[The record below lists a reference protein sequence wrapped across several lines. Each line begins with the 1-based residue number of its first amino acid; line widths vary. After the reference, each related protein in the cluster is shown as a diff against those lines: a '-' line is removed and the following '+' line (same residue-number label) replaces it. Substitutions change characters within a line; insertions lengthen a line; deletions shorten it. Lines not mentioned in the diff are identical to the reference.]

1 MANTKL
7 YLDLRS
13 KAKDGKGTI
22 LIMIIHNRTST
33 SISTGVRV
41 SPDEWDG
48 KKIRSG
54 SPNYPLNVKLIDKKS
69 DIDKKI
75 ALLSLDDKY
84 FSLTAAEIKVEIT
97 RLSPVGNKGHMVSDV
112 FHEYMSKPMKE
123 GTREVYKATLKKML
137 AFGGES
143 LKMEAIT
150 LKWLYQFESYLSRT
164 QGPNGRAIYF
174 RCLRAICN
182 YAKHTGIVSGY
193 PFENFKF
200 KTEPTRKRSIHVE
213 VFREFLH
220 FPTDV
225 VKGKYRDYFILSFLL
240 IGININDL
248 LLARHSHII
257 DGRLEYIRNKTHKKY
272 SIKIE
277 PEAQVLLDK
286 YAGKE
291 YLLEAMDHCR
301 HHKSFARAI
310 NEACQK
316 IGPIVRKQEEIFGE
330 EKEEVEPVIPG
341 ITTYFARHSWAT
353 FAYEIGIPIDVI
365 SQALGHSMNNKTTMI
380 YIRYDQSKVDDA
392 NRAVIDYVFSDSS
405 LSLGLIKSQALSPG

>member
-22 LIMIIHNRTST
+22 LVMIIHNRTST
-33 SISTGVRV
+33 SISTGVRI

-54 SPNYPLNVKLIDKKS
+54 SPNFAINAKLIEQKAR
-69 DIDKKI
+69 IDKDI
-75 ALLSLDDKY
+75 ALLSLEDK
-84 FSLTAAEIKVEIT
+84 FETMSAADIKVEISSS
-97 RLSPVGNKGHMVSDV
+97 SPRCNKGHLVSDV

-123 GTREVYKATLKKML
+123 GTREVYKCALKKML
-137 AFGGES
+137 AFGGEC
-143 LKMEAIT
+143 LKIENVN
-150 LKWLYQFESYLSRT
+150 LKWLYGFEQFLAKT

-174 RCLRAICN
+174 RCVRAVCN
-182 YAKHTGIVSGY
+182 YAYKTHIVPVY
-193 PFENFKF
+193 PFDSFKF
-200 KTEPTRKRSIHVE
+200 KTEPTRKRSINVE
-213 VFREFLH
+213 LFRKFCGYPADPVH
-220 FPTDV
+220 H
-225 VKGKYRDYFILSFLL
+225 KYRDYFILSFLL
-240 IGININDL
+240 IGINVKDL
-248 LLARHSHII
+248 LLAKRSQIVE
-257 DGRLEYIRNKTHKKY
+257 GRLEYIREKTHKKY

-286 YAGKE
+286 YAGKT

-316 IGPIVRKQEEIFGE
+316 IGPVIRKQEEIFGE

-392 NRAVIDYVFSDSS
+392 NRAVIDYVFSNSS
-405 LSLGLIKSQALSPG
+405 ASLGFIKSQALSPG

>member
-1 MANTKL
+1 MTTTRL

-13 KAKDGKGTI
+13 RAKDGKGTV
-22 LIMIIHNRTST
+22 LIMIIHNRTSA
-33 SISTGVRV
+33 SISTGIRL
-41 SPDEWDG
+41 SPEEWNG
-48 KKIRSG
+48 SKIRSS
-54 SPNYPLNVKLIDKKS
+54 SPNFPLNIRLIEKKSAIDKA
-69 DIDKKI
+69 I
-75 ALLSLDDKY
+75 ALLLLDDKC
-84 FSLTAAEIKVEIT
+84 SRMTAAEIKVEIGG
-97 RLSPVGNKGHMVSDV
+97 LSPVRNKGHMVSDV
-112 FHEYMSKPMKE
+112 FHEYMSNNMRD

-137 AFGGES
+137 AFGGEG

-150 LKWLYQFESYLSRT
+150 LKWLHQFEMYLSKT

-225 VKGKYRDYFILSFLL
+225 VKSKYRDYFILSFLL

-248 LLARHSHII
+248 LLAKHSHIV

-277 PEAQVLLDK
+277 PEAQALLDK
-286 YAGKE
+286 YAGKD
-291 YLLEAMDHCR
+291 YLLEAMDHCK

-316 IGPIVRKQEEIFGE
+316 IGPVVKKQDEIFGE
-330 EKEEVEPVIPG
+330 EREEIEPVIPG

-353 FAYEIGIPIDVI
+353 FAYEIGIPIDII
-365 SQALGHSMNNKTTMI
+365 SQALGHSMNNRTTMI

-392 NRAVIDYVFSDSS
+392 HRRVIDYVFGSNSS
-405 LSLGLIKSQALSPG
+405 SFLG